1 MITKQSNKLNVYDA
15 PCIKVVSFIVEQGFA
30 GSNFQNVSIP
40 GTGTTS
46 EVPSM
51 ESVDQAENNGTLTG
65 FFR

>member
-15 PCIKVVSFIVEQGFA
+15 PRIKVVSFIVEQGFA

-40 GTGTTS
+40 ATENTS

-51 ESVDQAENNGTLTG
+51 ESVDQATNNGTLTG